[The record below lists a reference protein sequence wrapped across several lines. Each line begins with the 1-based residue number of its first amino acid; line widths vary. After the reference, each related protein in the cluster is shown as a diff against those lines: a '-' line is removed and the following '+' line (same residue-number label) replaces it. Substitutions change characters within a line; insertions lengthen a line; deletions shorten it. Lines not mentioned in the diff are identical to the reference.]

1 MYRHEPFSCH
11 CVMVEFERTE
21 IYWQVKIR
29 NSWLVQVLVS
39 MNGII
44 KFLSLLI
51 NGKRSFREYQSMNN
65 QSVYLFIFSSFIS
78 SFFYFHRLSSSS
90 DLHNHR
96 STTQLKKPER
106 SIFGRS
112 QVYNDGLTDSFLVSS
127 TLSLSQQGMKN
138 TNIDKFISE
147 FL

>member
-1 MYRHEPFSCH
+1 MTCTSTGFYEWDNQIPITFDQWKTILSRIPINEQPKCLSVHIFI
-11 CVMVEFERTE
+11 
-21 IYWQVKIR
+21 IY
-29 NSWLVQVLVS
+29 
-39 MNGII
+39 
-44 KFLSLLI
+44 F
-51 NGKRSFREYQSMNN
+51 F
-65 QSVYLFIFSSFIS
+65 
-78 SFFYFHRLSSSS
+78 FFYFHRLSSSS

-112 QVYNDGLTDSFLVSS
+112 QVYNDGLTESFLVSS